1 MPKKVGESIRQL
13 PVDPKQDVSAT
24 DLAILRDMF
33 QAKPTT
39 SSKVKI
45 KEVKEDDS
53 DSDSDSDTENEKD
66 KDSDTEEEHFV
77 SPKHHH
83 HHTPSVW
90 SELKSTFLASLL
102 FVLLNSTV
110 VDNAIKNTGID
121 GIKILF
127 VKLFIF
133 AILFFILRYKFM

>member
-33 QAKPTT
+33 QAKPTS

-53 DSDSDSDTENEKD
+53 DSDSDTDNEKD
-66 KDSDTEEEHFV
+66 NDSDTEEHFV
-77 SPKHHH
+77 TSKHHNH
-83 HHTPSVW
+83 HHAPSVW

-133 AILFFILRYKFM
+133 AILFFILRYKLL

>member
-33 QAKPTT
+33 QSKPTS

-53 DSDSDSDTENEKD
+53 DSDSDTDNEKD
-66 KDSDTEEEHFV
+66 NDSDTEEHFV
-77 SPKHHH
+77 TSKHHNHHH
-83 HHTPSVW
+83 HAPSVW

-133 AILFFILRYKFM
+133 AILFFILRYKLL

>member
-1 MPKKVGESIRQL
+1 MPKKIGESIRQL

-24 DLAILRDMF
+24 DLALLRDMF
-33 QAKPTT
+33 QAKPTA

-53 DSDSDSDTENEKD
+53 DSDSDTDDEKD

-83 HHTPSVW
+83 HHHHEPSVW

-102 FVLLNSTV
+102 FVLLNSTFF
-110 VDNAIKNTGID
+110 DNAIKNTGID

-127 VKLFIF
+127 VKVLIF
-133 AILFFILRYKFM
+133 AILFFILR

>member
-13 PVDPKQDVSAT
+13 PVDPNQDVSAT

-33 QAKPTT
+33 QAKPTS

-53 DSDSDSDTENEKD
+53 DSDSDTDNEKD
-66 KDSDTEEEHFV
+66 NDSDTEEHFV
-77 SPKHHH
+77 TSKHH

-102 FVLLNSTV
+102 FVLLNSTFA
-110 VDNAIKNTGID
+110 DNAIKNTGID

-133 AILFFILRYKFM
+133 AILFFILRYKLL